1 MPFTAVEPIPLAAD
15 LVSTLE
21 QTVAQAEKA
30 RAFAREVVAE
40 GVTKIFFIGCGGSF
54 YSTFP
59 ALDLI
64 ETSTVELVAA
74 KMTSAELIHRR
85 LAGLDSTSLVVAS
98 SHSGATPETLQA
110 AQIARKAGARVAGIA
125 RAGDSPLA
133 EVAEVL
139 FDYPSNVTVTEPKAI
154 HFTQIALALLE
165 AVGDVADADERWQA
179 ISAIPSAIPAA
190 KAAVA
195 DLGRSVAR
203 RWSDADLVYVLGAG
217 PNFGAA
223 NALAACYL
231 QEMNW
236 LHASA
241 VHAGDFFHGPFEMLG
256 QRPVLVL
263 AGEDQ
268 TRPIAERAVTFA
280 NRYYEDVDV
289 LDSRDFELPGV
300 PDAQRGLIS
309 PLIVASLSRR
319 LLDFV
324 AAERGHN
331 TAARRYMYRVDY

>member
-1 MPFTAVEPIPLAAD
+1 MTFTAVEPTPLAAD
-15 LVSTLE
+15 LVPTLE
-21 QTVAQAEKA
+21 HTVAQLDKA

-40 GVTKIFFIGCGGSF
+40 GVTKVFFIGCGGSF

-59 ALDLI
+59 ALDLM
-64 ETSTVELVAA
+64 ETSTTELTAA
-74 KMTSAELIHRR
+74 KMTSAELIHRK
-85 LAGLDSTSLVVAS
+85 LAGLDASSLVIAS
-98 SHSGATPETLQA
+98 SHSGATPETLEA
-110 AQIARKAGARVAGIA
+110 AQLARKAGARVAGIA
-125 RAGDSPLA
+125 RSGDTPLA
-133 EVAEVL
+133 QVADVL

-154 HFTQIALALLE
+154 HFTQLALALLD
-165 AVGDVADADERWQA
+165 AVGDLSDAEERWQA
-179 ISAIPSAIPAA
+179 VAAIPAAIPAA

-241 VHAGDFFHGPFEMLG
+241 VHAADFFHGPFEMVG

-263 AGEDQ
+263 VGEDQ
-268 TRPIAERAVTFA
+268 TRPIGERTVSFV
-280 NRYYEDVDV
+280 NRYYDNADV

-300 PDAQRGLIS
+300 PAAQRGLIS
-309 PLIVASLSRR
+309 PLVVASLTRR